1 MTEQTGEIDYIE
13 SQLEAKGLP
22 KTFAPVL
29 AQIEDTDQ
37 LLKTIDQAAEEL
49 QGAKSQKADSEIS
62 LKDFKRMSYQDRV
75 KLRDEKPELYQ
86 ELVSKSIK

>member
-1 MTEQTGEIDYIE
+1 MTEKTGEIDYIE
-13 SQLEAKGLP
+13 SQLEARGLP
-22 KTFAPVL
+22 KTFAPAL
-29 AQIEDTDQ
+29 SKIEDTNQ

-49 QGAKSQKADSEIS
+49 QGTKSQKADSEID